1 MYKKGIPG
9 RAVPPSQRRTQ
20 HRNEVNMDAHII
32 GHRIKE
38 ARLAKKMTQAEVVG
52 DFITRNMLSQIE
64 SGSALPSMKTLAYL
78 ASVLG
83 IPLSVLMA
91 DEPEAEPPA
100 AKPALSDHSPAAE
113 LATMKEW
120 FHAKKYLALT
130 DWLAEPEISD
140 PLYDEKLAFL
150 ARASYEQAL
159 LLQASGDL
167 PAALTFSKKA
177 SDYAGSG
184 FYANASLKADALLLL
199 TGLVEEISKT
209 YTS

>member
-1 MYKKGIPG
+1 
-9 RAVPPSQRRTQ
+9 
-20 HRNEVNMDAHII
+20 MDAHII

-38 ARLAKKMTQAEVVG
+38 ARLAKKMTQTEVVG

-91 DEPEAEPPA
+91 DEAQGESPA
-100 AKPALSDHSPAAE
+100 VRQELPDHSPAAE
-113 LATMKEW
+113 LSTMKEW
-120 FHAKKYLALT
+120 FHAKKYLELT
-130 DWLAEPEISD
+130 EWLAEPDAAD
-140 PLYDEKLAFL
+140 PLFDEKLAFL

-159 LLQASGDL
+159 RCRQAGDL
-167 PAALTFSKKA
+167 PSALTFSKKA

-184 FYANASLKADALLLL
+184 FYANPGLRADAMLLL
-199 TGLVEEISKT
+199 TGLAEEIGKA
-209 YTS
+209 YMK

>member
-1 MYKKGIPG
+1 
-9 RAVPPSQRRTQ
+9 
-20 HRNEVNMDAHII
+20 MDAHII

-83 IPLSVLMA
+83 MPLSVLMA
-91 DEPEAEPPA
+91 DEPETGPPA
-100 AKPALSDHSPAAE
+100 AEPALAGRSPAAE

-120 FHAKKYLALT
+120 FREKKYLALT
-130 DWLAEPEISD
+130 DWLGKPENSD
-140 PLYDEKLAFL
+140 PLCDEKLAFL

-159 LLQASGDL
+159 LFRESGDL

-177 SDYAGSG
+177 AEYAGAG
-184 FYANASLKADALLLL
+184 FYANPSLKADALLLL
-199 TGLVEEISKT
+199 TGLAEEIGKV
-209 YTS
+209 YTE